1 MLNISKLLL
10 KGFTFDKHSKRKSN
24 SPIVTFSMQKNKFE
38 LQFQQTYHCNR
49 EGKGKHAQK
58 DCWQPSVETIK
69 QSSFVLKTGYYKM
82 GSFLDSLYGV
92 VFFQNMTNDS
102 EKHLNQSLEQTDFRK
117 QGSSTAVHS
126 SNDAVKTFGEHQSS
140 NRETLY
146 INKWEREMRQ
156 DTLKGAIISSVFI
169 IFTTHLSQAKIN
181 TQRQIHFQKGWS
193 SPVLSPMCYSILIP
207 NRDYKFTNIS
217 LKGNIYVFNFP
228 CLNQV
233 KLFFKID

>member
-1 MLNISKLLL
+1 MLSISKLLL
-10 KGFTFDKHSKRKSN
+10 KGFTFDKHSKRKSY

-38 LQFQQTYHCNR
+38 LQFQQTYHCNG
-49 EGKGKHAQK
+49 ECKGKHVQ
-58 DCWQPSVETIK
+58 DCWQASVETIK
-69 QSSFVLKTGYYKM
+69 QSSFVLKIGYYKM

-102 EKHLNQSLEQTDFRK
+102 ENHLTQSLEQTDLRK

-126 SNDAVKTFGEHQSS
+126 SNDAVKTFGEHQRS

-146 INKWEREMRQ
+146 INKWEGEIRQ
-156 DTLKGAIISSVFI
+156 DSLKGAIISSVFI
-169 IFTTHLSQAKIN
+169 IFITHLSQAKN
-181 TQRQIHFQKGWS
+181 TLPERLVISCIISHALLNTDIKQRLQIYQ
-193 SPVLSPMCYSILIP
+193 YI
-207 NRDYKFTNIS
+207 

-228 CLNQV
+228 CLHQV